1 MLHCERHIGTYW
13 HMRALWSIEV
23 DINNMQSRED
33 GQKKG
38 PDESKTVS
46 ELLFLSSPGFYQFS
60 VLLLSS
66 SNDTQIKTQQ
76 RYSVRKC
83 LILPETK
90 ELTSMGGIIQSL
102 DPYVGITTI

>member
-1 MLHCERHIGTYW
+1 MVHGERHIGTYW

-23 DINNMQSRED
+23 DINNMQSREG

-46 ELLFLSSPGFYQFS
+46 EFLFLSSPGFYQFS
-60 VLLLSS
+60 VLLLSF
-66 SNDTQIKTQQ
+66 SNDTQIKIQQ
-76 RYSVRKC
+76 RYSVRRC

-90 ELTSMGGIIQSL
+90 ELTSMGGVIKSL
-102 DPYVGITTI
+102 DPYIRIKTI

>member
-1 MLHCERHIGTYW
+1 ML
-13 HMRALWSIEV
+13 ALRSIEV
-23 DINNMQSRED
+23 DINNMQSREG
-33 GQKKG
+33 GQKNG

-46 ELLFLSSPGFYQFS
+46 EFLFLCIFTSFYQFS